1 MEFEARSLH
10 RRINRSS
17 FLIDTDRKV
26 ITSGKINSMEINSK

>member
-17 FLIDTDRKV
+17 FLIDTGDNKRED
-26 ITSGKINSMEINSK
+26 GD